1 MEWNSM
7 PKHLGWFFMGLLAL
21 ASAGGCAAPLAMA
34 PPPARDPASA
44 QAEEAPLVP
53 RPDLV
58 TGEKVIVQLNRPLEE
73 TPMPAGH
80 HHHHGG
86 AAEEAETPEDDGR
99 PTSAPGAGSPHDHHG
114 AAVPQEKRP

>member
-1 MEWNSM
+1 M
-7 PKHLGWFFMGLLAL
+7 PKNIGWLMGLLAL
-21 ASAGGCAAPLAMA
+21 AHAGGCAAPLAMA

-73 TPMPAGH
+73 TPTPAGH

-86 AAEEAETPEDDGR
+86 AAEEAETPGDDNGA
-99 PTSAPGAGSPHDHHG
+99 APATPDAGSPHDHHHG
-114 AAVPQEKRP
+114 AAAPPKGQR

>member
-1 MEWNSM
+1 M
-7 PKHLGWFFMGLLAL
+7 PRNIGRFMALLAL
-21 ASAGGCAAPLAMA
+21 VSAGGCAAPLAMA

-73 TPMPAGH
+73 TPVPAGH

-86 AAEEAETPEDDGR
+86 ATEQAETPGDDAGAAPAR
-99 PTSAPGAGSPHDHHG
+99 PDAGGTHDHHHHDD
-114 AAVPQEKRP
+114 AAPGTQR

>member
-1 MEWNSM
+1 MLKNI
-7 PKHLGWFFMGLLAL
+7 GWFMGLLAL
-21 ASAGGCAAPLAMA
+21 AQAGGCAAPLAMA
-34 PPPARDPASA
+34 PPPARDPASP

-73 TPMPAGH
+73 TPTPAGH

-86 AAEEAETPEDDGR
+86 TAEEAEPSGDDG
-99 PTSAPGAGSPHDHHG
+99 SAPATPDTGKPHDHHHG
-114 AAVPQEKRP
+114 AAAPSKGPR